1 MQVKNMIIAVVE
13 IARFK
18 STFGR
23 CTIKN
28 ETEMRIARKRK
39 KKQNPDKR
47 NGKRI
52 DDMRRTSAFRTLNIR
67 LNCAKW

>member
-1 MQVKNMIIAVVE
+1 MIIAVVE

-39 KKQNPDKR
+39 KNKIQTRETEKELT
-47 NGKRI
+47 I
-52 DDMRRTSAFRTLNIR
+52 
-67 LNCAKW
+67 